1 MSGLYTR
8 TCVPDKASAT
18 GRTEPPCYPPYVTRP
33 RTSAPGPERPARLRS
48 PSIPVLLPFVAA
60 LAMVASAC
68 GSAQGTQAPSPSPAA
83 GSVQPAASDGGSAAP
98 TTTDLSTDGAATEA
112 PEATEAP
119 AESAE
124 AALETATPA
133 VIASA
138 SDCTGT
144 DENWT
149 FYESVAAAVDW
160 TVYCPVLPSGWFV
173 EAGQYRL
180 AGGGRLAITYRGPGG
195 ARFTLDEGAW
205 CQDESGCTPSGADSG
220 AAAFGDREGTLVAT
234 DTGDF
239 AIAVDAG
246 SKISWQLAGTTLDEP
261 AVRMFGAALIAVGG

>member
-1 MSGLYTR
+1 ML
-8 TCVPDKASAT
+8 
-18 GRTEPPCYPPYVTRP
+18 
-33 RTSAPGPERPARLRS
+33 
-48 PSIPVLLPFVAA
+48 A
-60 LAMVASAC
+60 LVVSAC
-68 GSAQGTQAPSPSPAA
+68 GSAQGTQAPPPSAAA
-83 GSVQPAASDGGSAAP
+83 GATAAASVPPDASGGGSSAP
-98 TTTDLSTDGAATEA
+98 STEA
-112 PEATEAP
+112 PSPEAP
-119 AESAE
+119 ATEVTATEPPAESPE
-124 AALETATPA
+124 STVETATPP

-144 DENWT
+144 DENRT

-173 EAGQYRL
+173 ETGQYLL

-205 CQDESGCTPSGADSG
+205 CADESGCTPSGTDVG

-234 DTGDF
+234 DTGNF

-246 SKISWQLAGTTLDEP
+246 SKISWQLAGAALDEP